1 MPHAQVPS
9 RHAAQ
14 KNFCPRVVFVCSY
27 DYVIRF
33 DLLTLNSLKTALK
46 AFWKLTNNSI
56 IQIKLSKGAGH
67 RVRVQKI
74 VNTSPSRNVLISP
87 LEDPLNVI
95 STFNEAVTVTEI
107 CNNKRVV
114 LALFFLHF

>member
-1 MPHAQVPS
+1 M
-9 RHAAQ
+9 
-14 KNFCPRVVFVCSY
+14 
-27 DYVIRF
+27 
-33 DLLTLNSLKTALK
+33 LTCKGLK
-46 AFWKLTNNSI
+46 ATPGAYWKLTNYTI
-56 IQIKLSKGAGH
+56 MKAVWTKDAGH
-67 RVRVQKI
+67 GLRVQKI